1 MYGLQLERTD
11 LSHGDTI
18 LWRLRYFQCIRVA
31 NITHY
36 KGLLL
41 TEMSFHDLTGQCGG
55 GSLAVSAGNG
65 DHSALLRKE
74 SQFDLSQDLYPAV
87 PHTVHQRN
95 IRRYSGA

>member
-1 MYGLQLERTD
+1 
-11 LSHGDTI
+11 
-18 LWRLRYFQCIRVA
+18 
-31 NITHY
+31 
-36 KGLLL
+36 
-41 TEMSFHDLTGQCGG
+41 MSFHDLTGQCGG